1 MFGKPSWGVAATVA
15 LSAAVAVASPSLVAA
30 SATPPAAVSGAAA
43 DEAQRVDRVP
53 TPKLVWS
60 VCYKIAECAKAKVP
74 LDYDEPKG
82 PSTTLA
88 LLRVK
93 AKDQKGKIGS
103 LFLNP
108 GGPGGSGTEIAL
120 AARHFLGKAVL
131 AKFDVVGI
139 DPRGIGGSDQLRCF
153 SSTRAQQAALKGYAV
168 GLPYGAEEEAAYVK
182 SAKALGVGCS
192 TTGKKIAGAMSTA
205 EVARDMDLMRRAVG
219 DKKLTYLGFS
229 YGTALGQYYANMFPG
244 RVRSV
249 VVDGVINPRT
259 WVGDKKTAGI
269 PQDDRLRSGDGAY
282 KAFKEIMA
290 RCDKAGPV
298 KCRFGD
304 GKALATFGQ
313 VAERLKKK
321 PVHTPAGD
329 LTYGSLVGSL
339 LSSLYQPQGWQDV
352 ISISIEAKQA
362 TDPAS
367 SRADQEAALR
377 TILAH
382 RRAPAAGY
390 DNSAETY
397 SGVACTDG
405 LHPAD
410 AALWPNL
417 MVASEKRAPYFG
429 PAWGYGTT
437 GCGASTW
444 TVRDED
450 AYRGPF
456 DIKTAA
462 PVLFVGNY
470 WDPATN
476 YDESVAASGGL
487 PGSRL
492 ISSDSWGH
500 TAYGTSTCVTSAV
513 DAYLLKGTLPKS
525 GIVCKGDE
533 QPFGKATGQA
543 RERPEPMT
551 KEQLAAQDGHQ
562 SSDPLQLPPVVEP
575 GLPYRPLPR

>member
-1 MFGKPSWGVAATVA
+1 MSGKLSWGAAAVVALSTVA
-15 LSAAVAVASPSLVAA
+15 LSTAVTVTGPSLVGA
-30 SATPPAAVSGAAA
+30 SALPPPAAPSSA
-43 DEAQRVDRVP
+43 DAPRTSAEEARRVDQVP

-60 VCYKIAECAKAKVP
+60 ACFQIAECAKAKVP

-82 PSTTLA
+82 PTTTLA

-103 LFLNP
+103 LFVNP
-108 GGPGGSGTEIAL
+108 GGPGGSSTDIAL
-120 AARHFLGKAVL
+120 AARDFLGKAVL
-131 AKFDVVGI
+131 AKFDVVGV
-139 DPRGIGGSDQLRCF
+139 DPRGIGGSEQLRCF
-153 SSTRAQQAALKGYAV
+153 SSTQAQQEALKGYGV
-168 GLPYGAEEEAAYVK
+168 GLPYGAKEEAAYVK

-192 TTGKKIAGAMSTA
+192 TTGKKVAGAMSTA

-219 DKKLTYLGFS
+219 DQKLTYLGFS
-229 YGTALGQYYANMFPG
+229 YGTALGQYYANMFPD

-290 RCDKAGPV
+290 RCDKAGPA
-298 KCRFGD
+298 KCAFGN
-304 GKALATFGQ
+304 GKALATFSQ
-313 VAERLKKK
+313 VADRLKKK
-321 PVHTPAGD
+321 PVQTPTGGF
-329 LTYGSLVGSL
+329 TYGSLVGSVL
-339 LSSLYQPQGWQDV
+339 GSLYRPQGWRDV
-352 ISISIEAKQA
+352 ISTSIEAKKA
-362 TDPAS
+362 TDPTS

-377 TILAH
+377 ALLAH
-382 RRAPAAGY
+382 ARRPAAGY
-390 DNSAETY
+390 DNSGETY

-410 AALWPNL
+410 AALWPKL

-429 PAWGYGTT
+429 PAWGYGTI

-456 DIKTAA
+456 NNKTAA

-513 DAYLLKGTLPKS
+513 DAYLLKGTLPKV

-533 QPFGKATGQA
+533 QPFAKATGGSK
-543 RERPEPMT
+543 T
-551 KEQLAAQDGHQ
+551 GK
-562 SSDPLQLPPVVEP
+562 QLPPITNRFP
-575 GLPYRPLPR
+575 GPLPR